1 MSEIAQSRN
10 LFRRGGL
17 PGEGAIP
24 TYRTVAMNV
33 SRVTHRLRCVIA
45 LQAIKTCSVWR
56 SVVGH
61 CYTRFPVIVAFDAL
75 PSFVRCF
82 TSLDAPF
89 ISLCD
94 VNLLFRRDNRRPSVR
109 PPCSLKR
116 FFNVE
121 RTEPTNCATSFLP
134 LFLPHHR
141 GIRESKLQNVL
152 RWRSPPAP
160 P

>member
-1 MSEIAQSRN
+1 MYGNCGQGVPKNMRIWVSEIAQSRN
-10 LFRRGGL
+10 LFGRGGL

-33 SRVTHRLRCVIA
+33 SRVTHRLRRVIA
-45 LQAIKTCSVWR
+45 LQAIKACSVWR

-89 ISLCD
+89 ISLS
-94 VNLLFRRDNRRPSVR
+94 VMSIYYFAATIAVRPSVPR
-109 PPCSLKR
+109 
-116 FFNVE
+116 
-121 RTEPTNCATSFLP
+121 A
-134 LFLPHHR
+134 H
-141 GIRESKLQNVL
+141 
-152 RWRSPPAP
+152 
-160 P
+160 